1 MCGSENV
8 EERNDSIFC
17 SVLKLHSGMERPKH
31 DFFFCPNQ
39 NQHRPKY
46 DFFVQIKINT
56 GQNQQAKW
64 EEHGLAAARAC
75 WAAAARAGR
84 RTRLSTSQTFFSH
97 AWINV

>member
-1 MCGSENV
+1 LFRFLFGSGIV
-8 EERNDSIFC
+8 QRNGLNKI
-17 SVLKLHSGMERPKH
+17 
-31 DFFFCPNQ
+31 FCPNQ
-39 NQHRPKY
+39 NQQRPKH

-75 WAAAARAGR
+75 WATAARAGR